1 MHNEEIMFTL
11 KAFITYLDSLK
22 GQTDEKLFLIN
33 FDKIN
38 IYTLQSGL
46 LATSLEFSKFVI
58 LKYNHSF
65 ISIFSELLITLAS
78 CYLHISLTGQKMF
91 AEF

>member
-38 IYTLQSGL
+38 IYPSVGVTRYV
-46 LATSLEFSKFVI
+46 FRISKFVI
-58 LKYNHSF
+58 LKYNNSF
-65 ISIFSELLITLAS
+65 ISIFSELPITLAS